1 MLDYYDF
8 KPLIEKVL
16 DKLYKKEPEL
26 FVLDN
31 SKKIEK
37 HVGERAIVFRF
48 GLYFQNQR

>member
-26 FVLDN
+26 FDLDDTQ
-31 SKKIEK
+31 EVER

-48 GLYFQNQR
+48 GLYFQ